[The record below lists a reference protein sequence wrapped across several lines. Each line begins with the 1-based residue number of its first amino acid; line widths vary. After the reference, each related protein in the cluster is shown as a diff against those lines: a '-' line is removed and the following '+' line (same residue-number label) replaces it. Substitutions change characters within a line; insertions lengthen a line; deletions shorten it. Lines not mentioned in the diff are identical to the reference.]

1 MTTALIVSNINRTR
15 KTWQRVSIT
24 DWVVIGLVAFI
35 FATALIAPVIAPD
48 SIYTPD
54 VRNALLPPSAEHWMG
69 TDALGRDVLWRVA
82 VGTRTS
88 LFSALLVVACYAV
101 IGIFV
106 ATLASVGGKL
116 IDDLLMRATDIIF
129 ALPVM
134 VVGLGFAAA
143 LGPSLKSA
151 IIAMILVGWPYS
163 ARVLRAVTRQTM
175 VMPYIEGATV
185 LGVSRFRLMVRHV
198 LPNSLDIMIVK
209 WASDVGLAVMLL
221 SSLSF
226 LGVGAQAPSV
236 EWGAM
241 VADARSFVATA
252 WWTAAAP
259 GLAITITVVAFG
271 LLGDFIQQR
280 RNPLTR
286 DA

>member
-1 MTTALIVSNINRTR
+1 MTTALIISSLSRQR
-15 KTWQRVSIT
+15 KQWRRVAVT
-24 DWVVIGLVAFI
+24 DWIVIGVVAFI
-35 FATALIAPVIAPD
+35 VAVALVAPLIAPD
-48 SIYTPD
+48 NIYTPD

-82 VGTRTS
+82 VGTQTS
-88 LFSALLVVACYAV
+88 LFSATLVVACYAL
-101 IGIFV
+101 IGMVV

-116 IDDLLMRATDIIF
+116 IDDLLMRATDIVF

-143 LGPSLKSA
+143 LGPSLESA
-151 IIAMILVGWPYS
+151 IVAMILVGWPYS
-163 ARVLRAVTRQTM
+163 ARVLRSVTRQTM
-175 VMPYIEGATV
+175 VMPFIEGATV

-198 LPNSLDIMIVK
+198 LPNSLDIMVVK
-209 WASDVGLAVMLL
+209 WFADIGLTVMLL

-226 LGVGAQAPSV
+226 LGVGAQAPSA

-241 VADARSFVATA
+241 VADARSYVATA

-271 LLGDFIQQR
+271 LLGDLVQQR
-280 RNPLTR
+280 RNPLER
-286 DA
+286 EM